1 MIRLMR
7 IILFLAGMILVP
19 AGAGADPL
27 QFKIAVSDGTSYASF
42 AEVKLLNT
50 QNQQVFRGS
59 TDRYGRINAAI
70 PAGQYRAI
78 VVTSGESKEKM
89 IRLRGTKKLQVVT
102 LD

>member
-7 IILFLAGMILVP
+7 ISLFLAGVILVP
-19 AGAGADPL
+19 AGAGADVL
-27 QFKIAVSDGTSYASF
+27 QFKIAVGGGTSYASF
-42 AEVKLLNT
+42 AEVRLMNT
-50 QNQQVFRGS
+50 QDRQVFRGF

-78 VVTSGESKEKM
+78 VVTSGESKERM
-89 IRLRGTKKLQVVT
+89 IQLRGTKKLQVVT

>member
-7 IILFLAGMILVP
+7 VLFLAGIILVP

-27 QFKIAVSDGTSYASF
+27 QFKIAVGGGTSYASF
-42 AEVKLLNT
+42 AEVRLMNT
-50 QNQQVFRGS
+50 RDRQVFRGF

-78 VVTSGESKEKM
+78 VVTSGESKERM
-89 IRLRGTKKLQVVT
+89 IRLRGAKTLQVVT
-102 LD
+102 LE